1 MSKKSDGMTTIRVS
15 KQTSELVNDI
25 RRMLA
30 LATGE
35 DVTSDDVVYK
45 AALLAFGDQLDKSR
59 EQIRSIVDKDEE
71 NGE

>member
-59 EQIRSIVDKDEE
+59 EQIRSIVDKYEE